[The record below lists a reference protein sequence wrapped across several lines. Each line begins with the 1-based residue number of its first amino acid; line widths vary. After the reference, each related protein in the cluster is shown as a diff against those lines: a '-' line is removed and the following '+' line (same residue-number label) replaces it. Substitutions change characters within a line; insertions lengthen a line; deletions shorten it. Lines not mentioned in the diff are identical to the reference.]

1 MKRAVAAVAS
11 LSTSETRAP
20 ASPLVPCWSC
30 KGPVQGCALFCDVC
44 GAVQAPG
51 ANDHFS
57 RLGLP
62 VDYDVP
68 ADQLDHQYFGLQ
80 RRMHPDRFAAR
91 SPKEKALS
99 QAQATAL
106 NDAYETLRDPVKRAV
121 YLLDH
126 LGHAEA
132 KADPSLL
139 MEQMELREAL
149 AEAHDLPGV
158 TALLA
163 QADALV
169 GQCRQELAVAFDR
182 DDFAAAARVVV
193 RLKFLTK
200 LAEDAKIRKSRFIRL
215 P

>member
-1 MKRAVAAVAS
+1 MAA
-11 LSTSETRAP
+11 
-20 ASPLVPCWSC
+20 
-30 KGPVQGCALFCDVC
+30 CALFCDVC
-44 GAVQAPG
+44 GAVQPPG

-62 VDYDVP
+62 VSYDVP
-68 ADQLDHQYFGLQ
+68 ADHLDRQYFGLQ
-80 RRMHPDRFAAR
+80 RRMHPDRFASR
-91 SPKEKALS
+91 SPREKALS

-106 NDAYETLRDPVKRAV
+106 NDAYETLRDPVKRAI

-126 LGHAEA
+126 LGHDEA
-132 KADPSLL
+132 KADAALL

-149 AEAHDLPGV
+149 AEAGDLSRV

-163 QADALV
+163 QAEGLV

-182 DDFAAAARVVV
+182 CDFAAAARVVV

-200 LAEDAKIRKSRFIRL
+200 LAEDAKSRKSRSVRV